1 MKTKNS
7 LLLLLTAFIWG
18 MAFVS
23 QSKGMDY
30 MHPLTFNGI
39 RALIGAATLGVYIFF
54 SRRKQRKTA
63 EERATVKGAAEEKA
77 AAKGA
82 AAEKPAAK
90 ETAAEKTG
98 AGKKFEETKKTDWAV
113 TLQAGIWCGLALTAA
128 STLQQFGIKYT
139 SVGKAGFITTLY
151 IIFVPLAGIL
161 FKKKVSGVV
170 WAGALMAALGMYLLC
185 MTESFVPGAGDILVF
200 LSALV
205 FAAHIMIVDHFSPK
219 TDGVQVS
226 CIQFIICGVVC
237 TAGAFLWES
246 PDPGQIREGLGALL
260 YAGVLSC
267 GVAYTLQILG
277 QKGVN
282 PTVAAL
288 ILSLESVFATVA
300 GWIAYEIGFLKTDQ
314 TLTGRQIGG
323 CILVFAAVILV
334 QLPDRWFR
342 RKRVQESRE

>member
-39 RALIGAATLGVYIFF
+39 RSLIGAATLGVYIFF
-54 SRRKQRKTA
+54 SQRRQRKTVAEKMAAKATA
-63 EERATVKGAAEEKA
+63 EE
-77 AAKGA
+77 A
-82 AAEKPAAK
+82 AAERAAA
-90 ETAAEKTG
+90 ERAAAEKTG
-98 AGKKFEETKKTDWAV
+98 AGMKFEETKKTDWAV
-113 TLQAGIWCGLALTAA
+113 TLRAGIWCGLALTTA

-151 IIFVPLAGIL
+151 IIFVPLAGI
-161 FKKKVSGVV
+161 FFRKKVSGVV
-170 WAGALMAALGMYLLC
+170 WAGAVMAAFGMYLLC

-205 FAAHIMIVDHFSPK
+205 FAAHILIVDHFSPK
-219 TDGVQVS
+219 TDGVLVS

-237 TAGAFLWES
+237 TTGALFWGS
-246 PDPGQIREGLGALL
+246 PDPGQIRDGLGTLL

-267 GVAYTLQILG
+267 GVAYTLQIVG